1 MLPDALVKQYFC
13 NRKITDNKKNS
24 TTMHLTTA
32 IIWVA
37 IVGIMILAFV
47 FHAIRKFNRSVGDN
61 SVFGMDHNDIYYH
74 GDDIEDDED

>member
-1 MLPDALVKQYFC
+1 
-13 NRKITDNKKNS
+13 
-24 TTMHLTTA
+24 MHLSTA